1 LEYFLKVAPYS
12 NDKSRYIQ
20 IVHANINSLKEEDY
34 PLVAE
39 LLVGVALQHEYIDER
54 TIRLSIELSKKIPN
68 GAFIGELV
76 DQNIRRPKKSRM
88 R

>member
-1 LEYFLKVAPYS
+1 MDNLKA
-12 NDKSRYIQ
+12 
-20 IVHANINSLKEEDY
+20 EDY

-39 LLVGVALQHEYIDER
+39 LLVGVALQHDYIDER
-54 TIRLSIELSKKIPN
+54 TIRLSIELSKKIPS

>member
-1 LEYFLKVAPYS
+1 MD
-12 NDKSRYIQ
+12 N
-20 IVHANINSLKEEDY
+20 LKEEDY

-39 LLVGVALQHEYIDER
+39 LLVGVALQHDYIDER
-54 TIRLSIELSKKIPN
+54 TIRLAIELSKKIPS
-68 GAFIGELV
+68 GSFISELV